1 MLLLIL
7 TVLQYEFYPKSIAL
21 FSPHD
26 NPEASLV
33 GLIRKVKKSI
43 SAAVFSITNKQITDA
58 LIAAHKRGVKIEII
72 TDISTIQTPS
82 GKADVLKNAGIDILV
97 FKPRNSRSRYRP
109 LMHNKF
115 AVFDCNEKEKW
126 IWTGSFNWTRSANI
140 FNHENVILT
149 SNKSIFERYK
159 KHFEVLKKE
168 CMFSRV
174 QKSQEIKN
182 TANETTV
189 GKIKSMLFELKN
201 QLTKTQGK

>member
-1 MLLLIL
+1 MKLLKVFGMLLLIL

-33 GLIRKVKKSI
+33 GLIKKVKKSI

-58 LIAAHKRGVKIEII
+58 LIAAHRRGVKIEII
-72 TDISTIQTPS
+72 T
-82 GKADVLKNAGIDILV
+82 
-97 FKPRNSRSRYRP
+97 
-109 LMHNKF
+109 
-115 AVFDCNEKEKW
+115 E

-168 CMFSRV
+168 CMFSRA
-174 QKSQEIKN
+174 QRSQEIKN
-182 TANETTV
+182 TDNKTTV